1 MNLLTEILN
10 KELKTVSIVGMAK
23 NAGKT
28 ATLNHLIQLG
38 GCKQVALGLTSI
50 GRDGEEEDVVTNTD
64 KPRIHIPANTLLG
77 IAKDLLQKSRLNFE
91 IIERTEFNTPLGEI
105 IIVRS
110 QEAGFVQISGPSTK
124 QQLQQVKEKLL
135 ALGADLV
142 LIDGALNRKSLAA
155 PTLTEG
161 TILAT
166 GAVIGEQ
173 LSTIVDK
180 TAFQIELFNLSTSD
194 DETLQQ
200 LAGEVSKKNKVTIIE
215 EQDDGQQYKPV
226 IPDVKTAINNLTKI
240 TEQIT
245 QATKAVVFEGAL
257 VDSIVKKLMAKV
269 DNLDQIE
276 LIVNDATH
284 IFLSRRLYNRFKS
297 LGGNLKVKQEV
308 DLVGV
313 TVNPFSPVGSSLNP
327 VDLLTEIGKLA
338 RPIPVYE
345 IKLGKMYGQKGVKD
359 IEVFTANH

>member
-1 MNLLTEILN
+1 MNLLTEILD

-38 GCKQVALGLTSI
+38 GCKQVTLGLTSI
-50 GRDGEEEDVVTNTD
+50 GRDGEEEDVVTSTD

-77 IAKDLLQKSRLNFE
+77 LAKDLLQKSKLNFE
-91 IIERTEFNTPLGEI
+91 IIERTGFNTPLGEI

-110 QEAGFVQISGPSTK
+110 REAGFVQISGPSTK
-124 QQLQQVKEKLL
+124 SQLQQVKEKLL
-135 ALGADLV
+135 DLGAELV

-155 PTLTEG
+155 PALTEG

-166 GAVIGEQ
+166 GAVIAEQ

-180 TAFQIELFNLSTSD
+180 TRFQLELFNLATSK
-194 DETLQQ
+194 DESLHQ
-200 LAGEVSKKNKVTIIE
+200 LAREVSKENKVTII
-215 EQDDGQQYKPV
+215 DDQYHTEVPN
-226 IPDVKTAINNLTKI
+226 VKTAISNLTKI

-245 QATKAVVFEGAL
+245 EATRAVVFQGAL
-257 VDSIVKKLMAKV
+257 VDGIVKKLIARV
-269 DNLDQIE
+269 DNLNQIE

-284 IFLSRRLYNRFKS
+284 VFLSRRLYNRFKS
-297 LGGNLKVKQEV
+297 LGGSLKVIQEV
-308 DLVGV
+308 DLAGV

-327 VDLLTEIGKLA
+327 VELLTEIGKSA

-359 IEVFTANH
+359 IEVFTVSHQ